1 LNKRGSA
8 HIHGQAHCGLIPSL
22 LADVAC
28 DEELLSLAL
37 DGLNSQLQAELPLE
51 YHLVDTARKVLRI
64 GARRD
69 VAEDIPIPHKDLI
82 SSAPPET
89 SQHNRESWA
98 VERRIRLEEWW
109 SEFSRHALL
118 VVANRN
124 VHQHQGSCL
133 MGKQGKFGCRF
144 NAHWGHDVDKSRCV
158 ELFCDDTSVIEAERM
173 EYRCDE
179 CHAGG
184 AMTNT
189 TNPKE
194 ENDTRIAEANCRR
207 DLFFTAAKPTRKPDV
222 GEDTRILAVDLKRS
236 KLRAPH
242 RANYVHLVKQARA
255 EIRNGETPTPETVA
269 HLREALRKTIDN
281 NDTLANLLSTP
292 ALRVLRERIVKLS
305 VVPPQQSDYLEV
317 LSECLSLDLCL

>member
-1 LNKRGSA
+1 VDIARR
-8 HIHGQAHCGLIPSL
+8 
-22 LADVAC
+22 
-28 DEELLSLAL
+28 AL
-37 DGLNSQLQAELPLE
+37 
-51 YHLVDTARKVLRI
+51 HI

-69 VAEDIPIPHKDLI
+69 AAEKIPIPHKDL
-82 SSAPPET
+82 SSSNPPENSGHT
-89 SQHNRESWA
+89 EDSWA

-109 SEFSRHALL
+109 SQFTRHALV

-124 VHQHQGSCL
+124 VHVHQGSCL
-133 MGKQGKFGCRF
+133 IGKQGKIGCRY
-144 NAHWGHDVDKSRCV
+144 NAHWGHDVDRSRCV
-158 ELFCDDTSVIEAERM
+158 ELFCDDTAVHADERIEF
-173 EYRCDE
+173 RCDE

-269 HLREALRKTIDN
+269 GLREALHKTIDN